1 MKTSSN
7 TALGIGL
14 TFGLALCAL
23 GAVMAFRYWQKEP
36 APAPAAAVSTPAPAP
51 PPAPAVKPEPPADP
65 RKVFADRISKLTPV
79 EFHVTQKSGT
89 ERPFTGKFWN
99 HHEPGV
105 YVDIVSG
112 EPLFSSLDKFD
123 SGCGWPS
130 FSKPLVDG
138 EIKELHDDS
147 HGMIRTE
154 VRSSTADSHLGHVF
168 DDGPQA
174 LGGLRYCINS
184 ASLRFVPLADL
195 EKEGLG
201 EYRKLF
207 EKKKP

>member
-1 MKTSSN
+1 MNPPQRSS
-7 TALGIGL
+7 LGIGL
-14 TFGLALCAL
+14 TIGLALCAF
-23 GAVMAFRYWQKEP
+23 GGVMAFRYWQKEP
-36 APAPAAAVSTPAPAP
+36 PPAAPAAVVTPSPNST
-51 PPAPAVKPEPPADP
+51 PAVKPEPPPDP
-65 RKVFADRISKLTPV
+65 KKVFADKISKLTP
-79 EFHVTQKSGT
+79 EEYQVTQNAGT

-99 HHEPGV
+99 HHEDGI
-105 YVDIVSG
+105 YVDVVSG
-112 EPLFSSLDKFD
+112 KPLFTSLDKFD

-130 FSKPLVDG
+130 FSKPIAGG
-138 EIKELHDDS
+138 EIKELQDDA
-147 HGMIRTE
+147 HGMDRTE

-168 DDGPQA
+168 DDGPSE

-195 EKEGLG
+195 EKEGFG